1 MPIVEMSHKVLWRF
15 IAGIR
20 MILGRKGM
28 DISDGLLNSNLYAH
42 EDEISILLTEALLGI
57 RSNDIAICLTDSQ

>member
-1 MPIVEMSHKVLWRF
+1 
-15 IAGIR
+15 

-57 RSNDIAICLTDSQ
+57 CSNDISIEELDLIKQRD